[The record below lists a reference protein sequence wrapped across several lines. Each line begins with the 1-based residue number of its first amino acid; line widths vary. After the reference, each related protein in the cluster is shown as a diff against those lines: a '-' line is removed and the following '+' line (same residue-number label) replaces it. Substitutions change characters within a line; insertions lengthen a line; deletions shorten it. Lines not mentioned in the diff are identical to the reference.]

1 MKKKH
6 KKKERRKKERDF
18 KRKGQKK
25 REGKRRKDEKR
36 VKKKEGSKGHRH
48 ILSIADR
55 IDLLAKALCGC
66 GVTYYYVSDSPG
78 DDV

>member
-1 MKKKH
+1 MKKKTQ
-6 KKKERRKKERDF
+6 KKRKEEKRGTKERD
-18 KRKGQKK
+18 KKK
-25 REGKRRKDEKR
+25 RGEKKGREKR
-36 VKKKEGSKGHRH
+36 VKKKKGRTKGHRH